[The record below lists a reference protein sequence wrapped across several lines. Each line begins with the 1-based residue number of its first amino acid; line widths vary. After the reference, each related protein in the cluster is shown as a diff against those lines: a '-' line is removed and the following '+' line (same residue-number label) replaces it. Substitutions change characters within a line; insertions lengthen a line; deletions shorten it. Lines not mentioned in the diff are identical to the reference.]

1 MSFRDECNYLGER
14 IIDLK
19 KQMKSSFWKG
29 WEDFFK
35 EEIHTLE
42 RKLYLIKEQE
52 LCDQLTSTK
61 TTNTICQFLSIQE
74 S

>member
-1 MSFRDECNYLGER
+1 MSFSDECNYLGER

-52 LCDQLTSTK
+52 LCEQLISTK
-61 TTNTICQFLSIQE
+61 TTNTISLSLSIQE